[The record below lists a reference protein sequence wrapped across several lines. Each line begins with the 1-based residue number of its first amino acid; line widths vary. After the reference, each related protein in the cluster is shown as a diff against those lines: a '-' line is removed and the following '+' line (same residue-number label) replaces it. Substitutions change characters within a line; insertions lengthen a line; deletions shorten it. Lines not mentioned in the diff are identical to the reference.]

1 MVEGQEGHLIGALVG
16 KAQQQLHALGD
27 LDGLFLHDAQTDL
40 GAGQV
45 LHDGDGLV
53 QLLFHFTDIIDDTD
67 EIRGRTVGE
76 VQAEDADARFDELTQ
91 LFLGIGSR
99 ADGGDDLG
107 SHIFIPFIPVRG
119 HGCSLIKLYVQKK
132 LSGLSCGL
140 SSGRKRAGGRGR
152 LASSP
157 RQPIGIIDK

>member
-1 MVEGQEGHLIGALVG
+1 MVERQEGQLVRALAG

-53 QLLFHFTDIIDDTD
+53 QLLFHVTDVIDDTD
-67 EIRGRTVGE
+67 EILGRTVGE
-76 VQAEDADARFDELTQ
+76 VQAEDADAGFDELTQ
-91 LFLGIGSR
+91 LFLGVGSR

-107 SHIFIPFIPVRG
+107 SHRVFLGSCPCGDTDFLYSAVCPEETIRAFQQVVKRKAPSARPLSPGEAPDRG
-119 HGCSLIKLYVQKK
+119 LK
-132 LSGLSCGL
+132 
-140 SSGRKRAGGRGR
+140 
-152 LASSP
+152 
-157 RQPIGIIDK
+157 